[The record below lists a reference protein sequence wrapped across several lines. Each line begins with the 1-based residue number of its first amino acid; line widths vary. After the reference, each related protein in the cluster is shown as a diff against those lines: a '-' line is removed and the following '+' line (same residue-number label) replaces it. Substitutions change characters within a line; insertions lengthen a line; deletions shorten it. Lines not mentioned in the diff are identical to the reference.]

1 MKKLILAPSTWIAA
15 LVFSLTPNIFSA
27 DAKKGKEEKITY
39 QEHIFPLFEDKCM
52 NCHNPDEAKGGLDL
66 SNYGATMAGGS
77 GGSIAEAENSGSSRL
92 FTLMAHSEEPYMPPK
107 KPKAPDPEI
116 ELIKKWIDGGLLE
129 TSGSVAKKST
139 KPKLDMNLVGT
150 VGSKPKGP
158 PPMPQHLILEP
169 AVVTERPNAVPDMAR
184 SPWAPIVAIAG
195 QKQVLLY
202 QSEKAE
208 LLGVLPYPEGYPQ
221 ALSFSQNGSLLL
233 CGGGR
238 GGKKG
243 GVVVWDVKNGNRVI
257 EVGREFDIV
266 LGADIS
272 PDNRRV
278 ALGGPGRNMKIFD
291 TVTGEQLHS
300 IKKHS
305 DWLMTLA
312 YSPDGV
318 LLASGGRG
326 GDLFVWEADTAIEFY
341 TLNGHSNAVTS
352 LSWRSDANVLA
363 SASEDGTIILWEMNE
378 GKQVKKWNAHSGG
391 VLSVNFA
398 PDGRLVT
405 AGRDKTIKIWKA
417 DGKLERAITASDAI
431 VMSSVFTN
439 DSKRVVSGDWK
450 GNIKI
455 WDASNGTEVA
465 SIISNPPSIEGQLQ
479 ESEKTIKEITSTMP
493 KLQEGVKA
501 TTAQT
506 AAVGK
511 QLNDAKAAVAAA
523 IARKAEME
531 KQAKAMETQNV
542 QMAANLKKAQQT
554 LAAKQGESAKRTAA
568 VQKVTGEVT
577 SANAEQKKW
586 TTETPKRQQAVTAMA
601 AAVQKTKATAD
612 QSKVD
617 PKMSKSLAD
626 ATAAQKSVAK
636 ARQDQQNQVVALTKK
651 FQDLDTKLKAAPKPA
666 PPELVKAHQDS
677 ANQLNQSKAQVAA
690 TQKRLGEVEAQL
702 KPLQA
707 SHAAATAKQKQSADA
722 LAKQTAAQ
730 AAATKS
736 LQEAQGKLAAATKNV
751 TAVAAKLKASQQ
763 ADAAAKAEVTKAQTL
778 IASSSKAAA
787 DMKPKMATAQKAVQ
801 QATTNADAMEK
812 QKVAREKSYQ
822 ATAKQAGTAKK
833 TLEMANLKLTN
844 NKYLVKKWQAAAV
857 NLKVHK
863 ASDKLDDMTEELD
876 DMMEEVADSTAENK
890 KASASLSA
898 AKKTLNE
905 ARMTIE
911 KGRKTLAE
919 KSTSVLETALQLA
932 AAKALV
938 AASTTKAATAPK
950 PGNGQASAKANAKP
964 GNTANAKSPEAMK
977 SELASLQDRLAKL
990 EGFIQGAYADVGKT
1004 QKQIDAASAVASKA
1018 PALIAEKSK
1027 QQASTDS
1034 ALKTALAEKEA
1045 QAAKIAA
1052 QQKTI
1057 EELRAKYLKMVPKEK

>member
-1 MKKLILAPSTWIAA
+1 MKKLILPPSTWIAA
-15 LVFSLTPNIFSA
+15 LTLSLTPGLFAA
-27 DAKKGKEEKITY
+27 DAKKGKEEKINF
-39 QEHIFPLFEDKCM
+39 QEHIFPFFEDKCM

-66 SNYGATMAGGS
+66 SNYGSTMAGGS
-77 GGSIAEAENSGSSRL
+77 GGSIAEAENSGNSRL
-92 FTLMAHSEEPYMPPK
+92 FTLLAHSEEPYMPPK

-116 ELIKKWIDGGLLE
+116 ELIRKWIDGGLLE

-139 KPKLDMNLVGT
+139 KPKLDMNLVGA
-150 VGSKPKGP
+150 VGAKPSGP
-158 PPMPQHLILEP
+158 PPMPHHLILEP

-243 GVVVWDVKNGNRVI
+243 GVVVWDIKNGNRVI

-272 PDNRRV
+272 PDNRRI

-291 TVTGEQLHS
+291 TITGEQIFS

-326 GDLFVWEADTAIEFY
+326 GDLFVWEAETAIEFY

-363 SASEDGTIILWEMNE
+363 SASEDGTIILWEMGE

-405 AGRDKTIKIWKA
+405 AGRDKTVKIWKA

-439 DSKRVVSGDWK
+439 DSKRIVSGDWK

-455 WDASNGTEVA
+455 WDATNGTEIA
-465 SIISNPPSIEGQLQ
+465 SIISNPPSIDGQLK
-479 ESEKTIKEITSTMP
+479 ESELAIKKIADTMP
-493 KLQEGVKA
+493 KLQEGLKS

-506 AAVGK
+506 AAMQK
-511 QLNDAKAAVAAA
+511 QYADAKAAVAAA
-523 IARKAEME
+523 VARKAEME
-531 KQAKAMETQNV
+531 KQAKAMAAQAV
-542 QMAANLKKAQQT
+542 QMAANVKKAQQT

-568 VQKVTGEVT
+568 VQKVSGTLAAAT
-577 SANAEQKKW
+577 AEQKKW
-586 TTETPKRQQAVTAMA
+586 TAESAKRQQQVTAVA
-601 AAVQKTKATAD
+601 ANLLKAKTLVD

-626 ATAAQKSVAK
+626 ATAAYASIAK
-636 ARQDQQNQVVALTKK
+636 AQKDQQGQIAALTKK
-651 FQDLDTKLKAAPKPA
+651 VQEADAKVKAAAKPT
-666 PPELVKAHQDS
+666 PPALIKAHQD
-677 ANQLNQSKAQVAA
+677 AVNQVNTVKTQLAA
-690 TQKRLGEVEAQL
+690 TQKRLGEVNAQL
-702 KPLQA
+702 KPLQS
-707 SHAAATAKQKQSADA
+707 SHAAAVAKQKQSSDA
-722 LAKQTAAQ
+722 FAKQNLAHQ
-730 AAATKS
+730 AATKS
-736 LQEAQGKLAAATKNV
+736 LQEAQGKLAAANKNV
-751 TAVAAKLKASQQ
+751 STVTAQIKAAQL
-763 ADAAAKAEVTKAQTL
+763 ADAAAKAEVTKAQAL
-778 IASSSKAAA
+778 IASSSKASA
-787 DMKPKMATAQKAVQ
+787 DMKPKMASAEKATQ
-801 QATTNADAMEK
+801 QAAAAAAAMEK
-812 QKVAREKSYQ
+812 QRIAKEKSYQ
-822 ATAKQAGTAKK
+822 ATAKKVGEAKK
-833 TLEMANLKLTN
+833 ALEMANLKLTT

-857 NLKVHK
+857 NLQVHK

-876 DMMEEVADSTAENK
+876 DMMEEVADTTQQSK
-890 KASASLSA
+890 KSSDSLMA
-898 AKKTLNE
+898 VKKTYDQ

-919 KSTSVLETALQLA
+919 KSSTVLETALKLA
-932 AAKALV
+932 AAKAMV
-938 AASTTKAATAPK
+938 AAASPKNTKVGNQPSDSKAKPQ
-950 PGNGQASAKANAKP
+950 PGNQAA
-964 GNTANAKSPEAMK
+964 AKSPAIAK
-977 SELASLQDRLAKL
+977 SELDALQQRLAKL
-990 EGFIQGAYADVGKT
+990 EGFIKNAYADVGKT
-1004 QKQIDAASAVASKA
+1004 QKEIDKASEVTAKT
-1018 PALIAEKSK
+1018 PALISERTK
-1027 QQASTDS
+1027 QQAAADA
-1034 ALKTALAEKEA
+1034 ALKKALTEKDA
-1045 QAAKIAA
+1045 QAAKIAT